1 MQFEITAQQRQGQGR
16 GASRRLRRT
25 SKVPGIVYGG
35 AQAPQAIEVD
45 HNQLLLNLRKEA
57 FRSSV
62 LDLAIDGQ
70 KQQVLLRDVQFHP
83 YKPLVLHIDFQRVDA
98 THELHIKVSLHFI
111 NADIAPGVKVSGG
124 MANHIMTEIDIACLP
139 ADLPSFIE
147 VDLAELE
154 IGQNIHVSGL
164 KLPKGVKVVAH
175 GGDDPIIVTVVG
187 RGGGPEEEEQTTAEG
202 GEDTAAPAAAA

>member
-16 GASRRLRRT
+16 GASRRLRRA

-35 AQAPQAIEVD
+35 GKAPQAIEID
-45 HNQLLLNLRKEA
+45 HNQLLLHLKKEA

-83 YKPLVLHIDFQRVDA
+83 YKPQVLHIDFQRVDA
-98 THELHIKVSLHFI
+98 THELHIKVPLHFI

-124 MANHIMTEIDIACLP
+124 MVNHIMTEIDVACLP

-147 VDLAELE
+147 VDLSALN
-154 IGQNIHVSGL
+154 IGQNIHVSDL
-164 KLPKGVKVVAH
+164 TLPKGVRVVAH
-175 GGDDPIIVTVVG
+175 GSDDPIVVTLVG
-187 RGGGPEEEEQTTAEG
+187 RGGGPEEEEQSTAEG
-202 GEDTAAPAAAA
+202 GEDTAAPAAA